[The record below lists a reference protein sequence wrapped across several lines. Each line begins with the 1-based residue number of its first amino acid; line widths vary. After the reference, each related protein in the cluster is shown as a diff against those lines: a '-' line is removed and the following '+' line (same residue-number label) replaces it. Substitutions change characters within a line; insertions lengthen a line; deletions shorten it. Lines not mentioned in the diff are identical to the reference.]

1 MFCRLLF
8 IKVIEMRQKMYL
20 AIGMA
25 VFLGGMT
32 AYAGTTEVSSQDFG
46 RLISI
51 DDAISRTVNSHARVK
66 EAMARL
72 EKEKS
77 LYRES
82 RAEFFPK
89 LGTEIFA
96 AGATGQKSTVSY
108 FQTTLEQPLFQG
120 GKLFY
125 GKKKQKVRV
134 EAEEIRLQQGKQ
146 DLAFEIRLIY
156 ARALNEKEMLRFS
169 QNEVREIS
177 RSRACVNAL
186 YENMLVSAGEVNRMN
201 SMFASAKEKTVKH
214 KENYDY
220 LMSVLKQV
228 MDINDSE
235 TIQLQTVS
243 ELPAIEDSVTE
254 YLDAY
259 RKTNAVYKLTELAM
273 KEKEFEKK
281 IIQADRYPQISLAVK
296 WDVYNDT
303 FVDNNRAMAG
313 IIGKWDI
320 WDFGRTGSKISAK
333 THEIEEVKWAS
344 RAKIL
349 EGEQEIY
356 RLFHEARAIKEKI
369 QMFDVQIVELQ
380 EYYKNEKVRLIAGQ
394 KADAE
399 ILESFLSLENMR
411 ISQIEAITDYR
422 AILYKLQSSLQSS
435 GGKDA

>member
-1 MFCRLLF
+1 
-8 IKVIEMRQKMYL
+8 MYL
-20 AIGMA
+20 AIWA
-25 VFLGGMT
+25 VFLLSGVNS
-32 AYAGTTEVSSQDFG
+32 YAGTAELSLQDFG
-46 RLISI
+46 RVTSI
-51 DDAISRTVNSHARVK
+51 DDAISRTIDSSAQVK
-66 EAMARL
+66 SAIARL

-77 LYRES
+77 LYRGS

-134 EAEEIRLQQGKQ
+134 EAEEIRLQQEKL
-146 DLAFEIRLIY
+146 DLALEVKLIY
-156 ARALNEKEMLRFS
+156 ASALNEKELLRIS

-177 RSRACVNAL
+177 RSQACFKAL
-186 YENMLVSAGEVNRMN
+186 YENMIVSAAEINRIN
-201 SMFASAKEKTVKH
+201 SMLASAKEKTVRH

-228 MDINDSE
+228 MDIDDSE
-235 TIQLQTVS
+235 IIELQPVS
-243 ELPAIEDSVTE
+243 ELPAIEDSVME

-259 RKTNAVYKLTELAM
+259 RKTNAAYKLTELAV

-303 FVDNNRAMAG
+303 FVGNNRAMAG

-320 WDFGRTGSKISAK
+320 WDFGRVGSKVSAK

-349 EGEQEIY
+349 EEEREIY
-356 RLFHEARAIKEKI
+356 RLFHDARAIRGKI

-399 ILESFLSLENMR
+399 ILDSFLSLENMR

>member
-1 MFCRLLF
+1 
-8 IKVIEMRQKMYL
+8 MYL
-20 AIGMA
+20 AILA
-25 VFLGGMT
+25 AFLLSGVNS
-32 AYAGTTEVSSQDFG
+32 YAGTAELSLQDFG
-46 RLISI
+46 RVTSI
-51 DDAISRTVNSHARVK
+51 DDAISRTIDNNAQVK
-66 EAMARL
+66 SAIARL

-77 LYRES
+77 LYRGS

-108 FQTTLEQPLFQG
+108 FQTTLEQPLFKG

-134 EAEEIRLQQGKQ
+134 EAEEIRLQQEKQ
-146 DLAFEIRLIY
+146 DLALEVKLIY
-156 ARALNEKEMLRFS
+156 ASALNEKELLRIS

-177 RSRACVNAL
+177 RSQACFKAL
-186 YENMLVSAGEVNRMN
+186 YENMIVSAAEINRIN
-201 SMFASAKEKTVKH
+201 SMLASAKEKTVRH

-220 LMSVLKQV
+220 LMFVLKQV
-228 MDINDSE
+228 MDIDDSE
-235 TIQLQTVS
+235 IIELQPVS
-243 ELPAIEDSVTE
+243 ELPAIEDSVME

-259 RKTNAVYKLTELAM
+259 RKTNAVYKLTELAV

-281 IIQADRYPQISLAVK
+281 IIQADRYPHISLAVK

-320 WDFGRTGSKISAK
+320 WDFGRVGSKVSAK

-349 EGEQEIY
+349 EEEREIY
-356 RLFHEARAIKEKI
+356 RLFHDARAIREKI

-399 ILESFLSLENMR
+399 ILESFLRLENMR

>member
-1 MFCRLLF
+1 
-8 IKVIEMRQKMYL
+8 MYL
-20 AIGMA
+20 AIAAA
-25 VFLGGMT
+25 VFLGGMNL
-32 AYAGTTEVSSQDFG
+32 YAATTELSSQDFG

-51 DDAISRTVNSHARVK
+51 DDAISRTINDHARVK
-66 EAMARL
+66 EATARL

-96 AGATGQKSTVSY
+96 AGATGEKNTVSY

-146 DLAFEIRLIY
+146 DLALEVKLIY
-156 ARALNEKEMLRFS
+156 TRALNEKELLRVS

-177 RSRACVNAL
+177 RSRACFKAL
-186 YENMLVSAGEVNRMN
+186 YENMLVSAVEINRIN
-201 SMFASAKEKTVKH
+201 SMFASAKEKTVRY

-228 MDINDSE
+228 MDIEDSE
-235 TIQLQTVS
+235 MIELQTVS
-243 ELPAIEDSVTE
+243 ELPAIEASVND
-254 YLDAY
+254 YLDVY
-259 RKTNAVYKLTELAM
+259 RKTNAAYKISELAV

-303 FVDNNRAMAG
+303 FVDNNRAMVG

-320 WDFGRTGSKISAK
+320 WDFGRLGSKVSAK
-333 THEIEEVKWAS
+333 THEIEEVKWAG

-349 EGEQEIY
+349 EEEQEIH
-356 RLFHEARAIKEKI
+356 RLFHEARAMKEKI
-369 QMFDVQIVELQ
+369 QMFDVQITELQ

-399 ILESFLSLENMR
+399 ILESFLNLENIR
-411 ISQIEAITDYR
+411 ISQIETITDYR
-422 AILYKLQSSLQSS
+422 AILYKLQCSLQSS
-435 GGKDA
+435 GGKDD